1 MKHAKIN
8 EEDTVAFTCPLLAT
22 PLVLNQKNIPLFEQ
36 LGINIILPND
46 GLYDNRDHFLLRTPL
61 ELIEN
66 YSEPL
71 DQSIKICIDWK
82 NGASRILHSTILE
95 MKEIHGNNMILM
107 AGNVGSQ
114 EAFLE
119 LAKTGV
125 DYIRVGLDSF
135 ITRNVGVGE
144 NLEGLVWNCAK
155 QVKWYKEQYAMT
167 EEEGFEDY
175 YRRQGFSKNMD
186 LALEHYE
193 NSKKISK
200 VKIVADNITEYV
212 KYCKKYGFAKNGYAA
227 INKLIDCGADLVI
240 PDKIFLQCLES
251 DGERRV
257 KEEGDYYTIAELKD
271 WLGEFTELEDHF
283 GDGLCV
289 ESKGLSEKEY
299 ITAKWTIRD
308 WMLGSQEN
316 KLFGFRNSYLKYLN
330 YTGK

>member
-1 MKHAKIN
+1 
-8 EEDTVAFTCPLLAT
+8 
-22 PLVLNQKNIPLFEQ
+22 
-36 LGINIILPND
+36 
-46 GLYDNRDHFLLRTPL
+46 
-61 ELIEN
+61 
-66 YSEPL
+66 
-71 DQSIKICIDWK
+71 
-82 NGASRILHSTILE
+82 
-95 MKEIHGNNMILM
+95 
-107 AGNVGSQ
+107 
-114 EAFLE
+114 
-119 LAKTGV
+119 
-125 DYIRVGLDSF
+125 
-135 ITRNVGVGE
+135 
-144 NLEGLVWNCAK
+144 
-155 QVKWYKEQYAMT
+155 
-167 EEEGFEDY
+167 
-175 YRRQGFSKNMD
+175 MD